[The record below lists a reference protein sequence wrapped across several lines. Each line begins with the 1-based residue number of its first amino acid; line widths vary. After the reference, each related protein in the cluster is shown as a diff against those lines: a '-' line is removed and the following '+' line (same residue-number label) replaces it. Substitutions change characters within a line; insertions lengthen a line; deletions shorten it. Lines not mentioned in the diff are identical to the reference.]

1 MRFIPDSLQATDT
14 DVQTPYV
21 TARSA
26 TVAAVSDIIGT
37 ELAATK
43 LRRHLSRRWSG
54 RHRGK

>member
-26 TVAAVSDIIGT
+26 T
-37 ELAATK
+37 LASAIQ
-43 LRRHLSRRWSG
+43 H
-54 RHRGK
+54 